1 MADRVLP
8 LAPHLGTAPLHVT
21 IVFIVDDTIVTLLL
35 LLLMK
40 RIPSLDSQSHWDFL
54 FVMRDVNC
62 NWTDE
67 EE

>member
-8 LAPHLGTAPLHVT
+8 LAPHLGTAPLHV
-21 IVFIVDDTIVTLLL
+21 FIVDDTIVTLL